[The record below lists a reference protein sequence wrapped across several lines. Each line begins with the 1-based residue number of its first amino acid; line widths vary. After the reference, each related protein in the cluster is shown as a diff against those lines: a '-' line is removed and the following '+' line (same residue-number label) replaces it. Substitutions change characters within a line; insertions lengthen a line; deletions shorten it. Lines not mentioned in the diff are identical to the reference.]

1 MMAAAPGLT
10 SRAGLRTPPAPSMWR
25 DLVTLTKP
33 RITLTVVLTALGGF
47 WLARRYH
54 AVEPS
59 VATLAWMLVG
69 SALVVGGANTLNM
82 YLERDTD
89 GLMAR
94 TRNRPLPSGR
104 LSPALALAFGFLL
117 SALALPALTF
127 GVNAVTGLLGG
138 IALVSYVLLYTP
150 LKRRSTLALIIGS
163 VPGAIPP
170 LFGWTAVA
178 GQIEWPALALFGVLF
193 LWQIPHSLAIFM
205 FRREDYACAGL
216 KILPEKRGERVTQL
230 HMFGYLV
237 ALVAVTF
244 ALTPLSGPVY
254 LATAVVLGAGF
265 IGLGL
270 MGFRAASNA
279 RWAKKVFVASLF
291 YLVFIIAAL
300 MVGA

>member
-1 MMAAAPGLT
+1 MMATAP
-10 SRAGLRTPPAPSMWR
+10 SMASSAEVRTPPAPSLWR
-25 DLVTLTKP
+25 DLLTLTKP

-47 WLARRYH
+47 WLARRH
-54 AVEPS
+54 HGIEPS
-59 VATLAWMLVG
+59 GATLAWMLLG
-69 SALVVGGANTLNM
+69 AALIVGGANTLNM

-94 TRNRPLPSGR
+94 TRSRPLPSGR
-104 LSPALALAFGFLL
+104 LSPAMALSFGFLL

-138 IALVSYVLLYTP
+138 IALISYVLLYTP

-178 GQIEWPALALFGVLF
+178 GRIEWPGLALFGVLF
-193 LWQIPHSLAIFM
+193 FWQIPHSLAIFM

-230 HMFGYLV
+230 HVLGYLV
-237 ALVAVTF
+237 ALVAVTL

-254 LATAVVLGAGF
+254 LTTAAALGAGF
-265 IGLGL
+265 VGFGLW
-270 MGFRAASNA
+270 GFRAPSSA
-279 RWAKKVFVASLF
+279 RWAKQLFVMSLF
-291 YLVFIIAAL
+291 YLVLIIAAL
-300 MVGA
+300 MLGA